1 MRYREDFC
9 CNDASSSNHVIDKY
23 FNRIIWN
30 NGIIPSIILS
40 DSNNFR
46 NHILTGH
53 FGRDVDEGIIEERKE
68 VGSKEGLKI
77 LIAPL
82 LFFNNERSNYE
93 KLLKDYYG

>member
-1 MRYREDFC
+1 MRYCEDFC

-30 NGIIPSIILS
+30 NGIIPNTVLP
-40 DSNNFR
+40 DSNNLR
-46 NHILTGH
+46 NHISAWYL
-53 FGRDVDEGIIEERKE
+53 GRDVDEGIIEERKE

-82 LFFNNERSNYE
+82 LFFNDERSNYE
-93 KLLKDYYG
+93 KLLEDYYG